1 MQDLFVRRVG
11 ARRPVQVGLRAQ
23 VHRASLAVAL
33 HPLWV
38 LPRCAEWVQAMFAAF
53 DLLDHCGAR
62 RGRPFLF
69 AALWAGVRARVGY
82 VALEAAPREFAGV
95 RCVLGHKDLCLL
107 HFVFVFVFTGEGKLI
122 TFSSLR
128 GSFMDHFFFGPM
140 QRLWVSEI
148 SELVKG
154 RYVDYS

>member
-1 MQDLFVRRVG
+1 MQDLFVRRDCV
-11 ARRPVQVGLRAQ
+11 RPVPVGLRAQ
-23 VHRASLAVAL
+23 VHRASLAVAR

-38 LPRCAEWVQAMFAAF
+38 LPRCAESVQATFLAF
-53 DLLDHCGAR
+53 DLRDHCGAR

-69 AALWAGVRARVGY
+69 AALWVGVRPRVGY
-82 VALEAAPREFAGV
+82 VAVVAAPREFAGV
-95 RCVLGHKDLCLL
+95 RRVLGHKDLYLL
-107 HFVFVFVFTGEGKLI
+107 HFGFLFTGGGKLI

-128 GSFMDHFFFGPM
+128 GTFMDHFFFGPM

-154 RYVDYS
+154 RYVDYYS